1 MAAYQ
6 GSQLVNI
13 LSAPTKDSPNAQEPF
28 PPIGQITTNN
38 PFPNISPSPQYLLV
52 SQDIQAAWALSS
64 QQLADFPT
72 GQSVVQVR
80 YWRGNQHDSG
90 FIITT
95 ATLSAI
101 QSAF

>member
-13 LSAPTKDSPNAQEPF
+13 LSAPTKEYPSAQEPF
-28 PPIGQITTNN
+28 PPIGQITSQS
-38 PFPNISPSPQYLLV
+38 PFPAISPSPQYLLV
-52 SQDIQAAWALSS
+52 SQDIQAAWGLSS

-95 ATLSAI
+95 APLVTI
-101 QSAF
+101 QGAF